1 MALAIP
7 IITEFDG
14 KGIKSALNE
23 FKNLETG
30 TQKVGFAA
38 QQAAKLAVIG
48 FAALGASAA
57 AAGAVLFKA
66 AQAAAEDQAAQVQLA
81 NSIRATTTASD
92 LQIKG
97 VEEFIDKT
105 QRATGVADDNLRP
118 ALGRLVRATG
128 DVTKAQDLLN
138 LSLDLSASTGKSVET
153 TANAIAKAQEG
164 SYGALS
170 KLGVG
175 YDAATLKAAGFEKV
189 QGMLED
195 RFGGSAAEKA
205 KTYEGVVARLKIT
218 LGELQ
223 ESIGY
228 KVLPILTRLG
238 ESAVRISEAF
248 GLGGAAGG
256 VKQLRLEIVN
266 LGTDADGM
274 INTFGKI
281 YNSIANFVN
290 GVMNALA
297 IPLAAINFLRTGD
310 LGNYSPPGL
319 PTFDQLMA
327 QNPSSNRPVSTQQ
340 AESMF
345 NFSSGASAIAGTTP
359 ASIPRLPSKK
369 TTAPPTGLG
378 GGNGGTDFGLGNIS
392 FLDMPLPPM
401 TFNIDAGLIASP
413 ASVGQDIIDA
423 ILAAQRD
430 SGAVF
435 APASGL

>member
-30 TQKVGFAA
+30 TEKVGFAA

-81 NSIRATTTASD
+81 SSIKASTTASD

-97 VEEFIDKT
+97 VEEYIDKT
-105 QRATGVADDNLRP
+105 QRAVGVADDQLRP
-118 ALGRLVRATG
+118 AFGRLVRATG
-128 DVTKAQDLLN
+128 DVSKAQDLLN
-138 LSLDLSASTGKSVET
+138 LSLDLSASTGKSVEA
-153 TANAIAKAQEG
+153 TANAISKAQEG

-189 QGMLED
+189 QGMLEE

-205 KTYEGVVARLKIT
+205 KTYEGVMARLKIT

-223 ESIGY
+223 ESIGA
-228 KVLPILTRLG
+228 KVLPILTDLG
-238 ESAVRISEAF
+238 DSAVRIAEAF
-248 GLGGAAGG
+248 GLKGAAGG
-256 VKQLRLEIVN
+256 VKQLSAEIVN
-266 LGTDADGM
+266 LGTDAGGM
-274 INTFGKI
+274 RNTFASI
-281 YNSIANFVN
+281 YDAIVGFVN
-290 GVMNALA
+290 GVQAALA
-297 IPLAAINFLRTGD
+297 IPMAAIHFLRTGD
-310 LGNYSPPGL
+310 LGNYTIKKL
-319 PTFDQLMA
+319 PSFADLMA
-327 QNPSSNRPVSTQQ
+327 ANPNSNRPVSSQQ
-340 AESMF
+340 AEGLF
-345 NFSSGASAIAGTTP
+345 NVPGISSAAGGTP
-359 ASIPRLPSKK
+359 ASIPARPGKKVAEPPMTPYKSEGDTSGGYATAGLPSI
-369 TTAPPTGLG
+369 
-378 GGNGGTDFGLGNIS
+378 DFSGV
-392 FLDMPLPPM
+392 
-401 TFNIDAGLIASP
+401 TFNIDAGLIGSP
-413 ASVGQDIIDA
+413 GSIGQDIIAA

-430 SGAVF
+430 SGVVF